1 MSFAHLG
8 FFPLIFL
15 AFSGL
20 AILLLRYEA
29 KAFLWV
35 EKYWFYKRTTLNK
48 ISTIFF
54 LLAVFLFLLSLLDLR
69 GPSQSQKSIVPDQK
83 TIIIVDSSAS
93 MLTEDVRPNRFL
105 KSLLLA
111 RHFVKSAYGHQIAI
125 VLFSDF
131 QKRIIPFTDDLELLD
146 SRIEALEKKI
156 ISKGSSN
163 IGQAISESVQYF
175 KEASKSKDNPTGN
188 ILLFTDSD
196 ETRVD
201 FEINVPDGISLAVV
215 AVATRAGGPIPL
227 KDERGNFFGYKNYK
241 GQRVISKLDDS
252 FLKGLKDKV
261 KNYRYWE
268 ISTYNLPTDEILGFF
283 DNIFKNKISE
293 KNIDIRPVLT
303 QYLVILGIF
312 LYMISVLLS
321 RGKNLTLMVL
331 IMILP
336 IFSIKA
342 SEKDFDGMLEKFKKG
357 KLNKDEIFN
366 LAEKLLKAKKAK
378 EAAVIYQ
385 ENLPLKKME
394 SSINHGTAMVISG
407 DFEKG
412 LEKYRELMENIEAS
426 NISQKGVLI
435 NLLRNN
441 VLMALKEQ
449 EKQKQQDEKKK
460 KEEKEK
466 QEKDKSDS
474 SKQSQEGEGDKK
486 EEPKDG
492 DKTKDQ
498 DKEDKEKEKE
508 KEKEK
513 KDPLKEKEEQ
523 IKAGREK
530 NKIPAMIKQILD
542 DDRNLQ
548 QVYID
553 TSTKKPDQ
561 NEEVKDW

>member
-8 FFPLIFL
+8 FFPLILL

-20 AILLLRYEA
+20 AILLIRYEA
-29 KAFLWV
+29 KAYLWV

-48 ISTIFF
+48 ISSVFF
-54 LLAVFLFLLSLLDLR
+54 LLAIFLFLLSLLDLR
-69 GPSQSQKSIVPDQK
+69 GPSQSKKSIVPDQK

-146 SRIEALEKKI
+146 SRIEALENKI

-175 KEASKSKDNPTGN
+175 KEASKSKDTPTGN

-215 AVATRAGGPIPL
+215 AVATRSGGPIPL
-227 KDERGNFFGYKNYK
+227 KDARGNFFGYKNYK
-241 GQRVISKLDDS
+241 GQKVISKLDDS
-252 FLKGLKDKV
+252 FLKGLKNKV

-283 DNIFKNKISE
+283 NNIFKNKISE
-293 KNIDIRPVLT
+293 RNIDIRPVLT
-303 QYLVILGIF
+303 QYLVIIGIF
-312 LYMISVLLS
+312 LYIISVLLS
-321 RGKNLTLMVL
+321 RGKNLALMVL
-331 IMILP
+331 IIILP
-336 IFSIKA
+336 IFSTKA

-366 LAEKLLKAKKAK
+366 LAEKLLKAQKAK

-407 DFEKG
+407 DFDKG
-412 LEKYRELMENIEAS
+412 LEKYRGIMENIEAS
-426 NISQKGVLI
+426 NISQKGALI

-466 QEKDKSDS
+466 QEKDKGDS
-474 SKQSQEGEGDKK
+474 SKQSQDGEGDKK
-486 EEPKDG
+486 EEKEG

-498 DKEDKEKEKE
+498 EKEDKEKNKDKE
-508 KEKEK
+508 KE

-548 QVYID
+548 QMYID
-553 TSTKKPDQ
+553 TSTQKRDQ